1 MIDLGNIKS
10 KKVLL
15 SVFIVL
21 LIFTFCTYLMISFLL
36 YDDYIGNFYIM
47 NFFYYSPAVVLSSV
61 LSILYIN
68 NLLKSVKIFLFG
80 IGFIFSW
87 IFFNVII
94 ISFISN
100 ILYVYN
106 LMYLF
111 FNFIVLTLVFFI
123 FIFIILRKK
132 VFIESIKL
140 KEITFRK
147 KLTFIITEY
156 LVYLSA
162 IALFVSYF
170 IETRISIMFYD
181 YILYDLSII
190 SRLVVLCFGII
201 FSLFNLILL
210 IKKDFKNLTFFKLL
224 FAGFIL
230 SIFFS
235 YLPGFNSFYRYHTII
250 LYISFLIFIFWMI
263 QIFCNKFSIFNLNK
277 E

>member
-15 SVFIVL
+15 SVLIIL
-21 LIFTFCTYLMISFLL
+21 LIFTFCTYFMISFLL
-36 YDDYIGNFYIM
+36 HDYIGNFYIM
-47 NFFYYSPAVVLSSV
+47 NFFYYSPAIVLLSV

-68 NLLKSVKIFLFG
+68 NLLKSVKIFLFS

-94 ISFISN
+94 ISFISQ
-100 ILYVYN
+100 ILFVYN
-106 LMYLF
+106 FMYLL
-111 FNFIVLTLVFFI
+111 FNLIVLTLVFFI

-201 FSLFNLILL
+201 FSLFN
-210 IKKDFKNLTFFKLL
+210 TF
-224 FAGFIL
+224 
-230 SIFFS
+230 
-235 YLPGFNSFYRYHTII
+235 N
-250 LYISFLIFIFWMI
+250 
-263 QIFCNKFSIFNLNK
+263 
-277 E
+277 